1 MARPKPDSAD
11 LAAGE
16 EFLRLKR
23 VLALTGLSERQ
34 LYRDIEAGSFPRG
47 KAYPGKKIVFWLLS
61 DVRQWQ
67 AEQLRL
73 AVAA

>member
-1 MARPKPDSAD
+1 MARRHADSVE
-11 LAAGE
+11 LAQDE
-16 EFLRLKR
+16 EFLRIKR

-61 DVRQWQ
+61 DVRKWQ
-67 AEQLRL
+67 AEQIRM
-73 AVAA
+73 AVVA